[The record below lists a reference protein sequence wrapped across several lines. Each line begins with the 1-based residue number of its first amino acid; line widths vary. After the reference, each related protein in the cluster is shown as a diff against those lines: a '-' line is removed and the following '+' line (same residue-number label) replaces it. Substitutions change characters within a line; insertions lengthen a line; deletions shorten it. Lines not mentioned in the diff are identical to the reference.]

1 MASII
6 NPYRFAAAAGGGGC
20 DYVEATGGTITT
32 DGDYKLHT
40 FTSSGTFEVT
50 CAGSTDDTVQYMVA
64 AGGGGGG
71 GTIGGGGGGGGLLT
85 STSYQVSAGKYE
97 VIIGAGG
104 AIGSATVQGSDGTL
118 SSFGGMSPAEPTA
131 AFTSTTDCKLLLHS
145 DTTNGSTTFTDS
157 TGNFSLSAT
166 GNAQHST
173 ADQKFGA
180 TSISMDGTTDEV
192 IFSTTDTTMGG
203 SSAHTVECWFNTSS
217 TAYQYL
223 VCRNSSQQYAG
234 LSINPTHAT
243 NNIIWGGNATGTVL
257 YAAATINTGTWYHVA
272 VVMDGTGAEI
282 FFDGERVASVAS
294 FGAWGYATASDNI
307 TIGSQHYTGS
317 SHRYTLNGYIDEVRW
332 SDVARYSYST
342 AASAIGG
349 GGGGC
354 DGITSGRSG
363 GSGGGGGETGS
374 GSGNG
379 GSGTVGQGNDGGDA
393 DGMNLSGGG
402 GGGAGGA
409 AYDVSG
415 GDGAGSNFTMDY
427 YCGGGGGSS
436 RYDTGYG
443 GMGGGGDGAI
453 GQNTSPATAGSVNT
467 GGGGGGGDSG
477 ASATPAAGGSGTVL
491 VYYQFQS
498 SGGP

>member
-6 NPYRFAAAAGGGGC
+6 NSYRFAAAAGGGGC

-32 DGDYKLHT
+32 SGDYKLHT

-118 SSFGGMSPAEPTA
+118 SSFGGMSPVEPSA
-131 AFTSTTDCKLLLHS
+131 AFTSTTNCKLLLHS

-180 TSISMDGTTDEV
+180 SSILMDGTTDEV
-192 IFSTTDTTMGG
+192 ILSTSDTTMGG

-217 TAYQYL
+217 STAYQYL
-223 VCRNSSQQYAG
+223 VCRNSSQQFAG
-234 LSINPTHAT
+234 LFIDPDHAT
-243 NNIIWGGNATGTVL
+243 NNIGWGGNATGTIM
-257 YAAATINTGTWYHVA
+257 YATATINTGTWYHVA

-294 FGAWGYATASDNI
+294 FSAWGYATASGNI

-317 SHRYTLNGYIDEVRW
+317 SHRYTLDGYIDEVRW

-374 GSGNG
+374 GSGTG

-402 GGGAGGA
+402 GGGAGAA

-415 GDGAGSNFTMDY
+415 GDGDMSALDSNY
-427 YCGGGGGSS
+427 YCGGGAGSS
-436 RYDTGYG
+436 RYSYG
-443 GMGGGGDGAI
+443 SGGTGGGGDGAI
-453 GQNTSPATAGSVNT
+453 YDMQDAVAGTANT
-467 GGGGGGGDSG
+467 GGGGGGGDSLN
-477 ASATPAAGGSGTVL
+477 ADPAAGGSGVVL
-491 VYYQFQS
+491 VYYQFQGM
-498 SGGP
+498 GGP